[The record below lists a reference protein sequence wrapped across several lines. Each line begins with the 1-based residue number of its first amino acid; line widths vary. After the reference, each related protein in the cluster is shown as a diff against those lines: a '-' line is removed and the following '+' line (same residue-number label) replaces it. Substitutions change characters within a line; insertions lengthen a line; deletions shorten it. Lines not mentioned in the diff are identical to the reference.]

1 MFLMTVLMHFKSQIM
16 QKSIYNLQKQIM
28 ENSDNDSG
36 EEEGGLSQEQ
46 VEQLA
51 QLQV

>member
-1 MFLMTVLMHFKSQIM
+1 
-16 QKSIYNLQKQIM
+16 M

-36 EEEGGLSQEQ
+36 EEEGGLTQEQ

-51 QLQV
+51 QLQVCAFHSTD